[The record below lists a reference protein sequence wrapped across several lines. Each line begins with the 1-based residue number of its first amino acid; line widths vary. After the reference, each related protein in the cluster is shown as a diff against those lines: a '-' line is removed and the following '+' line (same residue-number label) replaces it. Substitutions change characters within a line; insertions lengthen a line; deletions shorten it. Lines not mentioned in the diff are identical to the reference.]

1 MYVCIQKYL
10 QNLINLKDLENI
22 CSTKKCISQYTH
34 QRPSTM
40 SNMTSI
46 LTAKRSISQLY
57 NFIVLICC
65 FIFFVYVIMQYLCSH
80 NGKEQTGNDIYRSY
94 HDWKMTYIAEVL
106 SINQCQGR
114 KIVGEILYFVYCHQH
129 EVNCD

>member
-65 FIFFVYVIMQYLCSH
+65 FIFFVYVIM
-80 NGKEQTGNDIYRSY
+80 
-94 HDWKMTYIAEVL
+94 
-106 SINQCQGR
+106 
-114 KIVGEILYFVYCHQH
+114 
-129 EVNCD
+129 